1 MLAGLGQPGFT
12 PRPSGPAPAAAPEPA
27 ADGGMTSGGLTRR
40 VRGAQLPTT
49 NPLAVRRGA
58 AGPAPAAAP
67 GLGAAMPAMPAM
79 PPRTPPEARSADA
92 VYSFLTNFSAG
103 VQRGLDETQQGR

>member
-1 MLAGLGQPGFT
+1 
-12 PRPSGPAPAAAPEPA
+12 
-27 ADGGMTSGGLTRR
+27 MTSGGLTRR

-49 NPLAVRRGA
+49 NPLAVRRA
-58 AGPAPAAAP
+58 AGPAAAAP
-67 GLGAAMPAMPAM
+67 GGGFAPPAAPAM

-103 VQRGLDETQQGR
+103 VQRGLDETRQGR